1 MIKQHNVMRKLI
13 RKISFLLVKKYRH
26 STIPQWY
33 VLIMDILLFV
43 LAFLMMEA
51 FRAGSIQQMSLRG
64 TAVQFILA
72 LMVTII
78 AFFFTGSY
86 RSIIRHAG
94 MSDIYKILIAT
105 VGPTLL
111 FWAVNIL
118 NNQFRPQII
127 PNNYL
132 LSYRGATMLYLLLAV
147 EMIILRLFMQRIYND
162 YFRRKRNNVNVIIY
176 GAGAAGIIA
185 YNALHQ
191 DETVEYHVAAF
202 IDDDMSKVNQELN
215 GVSVMRARTVL
226 NPKFIKQKNV
236 TQLIIAIPT
245 IRVMHKQA
253 ITNKALDLG
262 LTVKAV
268 PHVTTWLNG
277 SFSANQI
284 QDIKIEDLLEREPI
298 KMDNIN
304 IVREVVDK
312 VVLVTGAAGSI
323 GSEICRQLMLYKP
336 AKVVMLDQ
344 AESPMYD
351 LQFELRNTYKNE
363 LDRMEFVIANVK
375 DKARI
380 VEVF

>member
-1 MIKQHNVMRKLI
+1 MRKLI

-226 NPKFIKQKNV
+226 NPKFIKP
-236 TQLIIAIPT
+236 PT
-245 IRVMHKQA
+245 RHS
-253 ITNKALDLG
+253 T
-262 LTVKAV
+262 
-268 PHVTTWLNG
+268 
-277 SFSANQI
+277 SA
-284 QDIKIEDLLEREPI
+284 
-298 KMDNIN
+298 
-304 IVREVVDK
+304 
-312 VVLVTGAAGSI
+312 
-323 GSEICRQLMLYKP
+323 
-336 AKVVMLDQ
+336 
-344 AESPMYD
+344 
-351 LQFELRNTYKNE
+351 
-363 LDRMEFVIANVK
+363 
-375 DKARI
+375 
-380 VEVF
+380 